1 MRFSVTARI
10 ALLSIAL
17 ALASNLAV
25 LAFVRHQTRAAAM
38 ETLRRDT
45 IARAEALAAAA
56 QGGEAAFR
64 EAVAEA
70 ADPADP
76 SGAVAAY
83 DAGGRRVAGVGP
95 GLLAVRT
102 TPTRFTVATLGDVGA
117 WRGPSGYVLRP
128 VGGEYLLVARHL
140 ATVDTQQRSLER
152 ALAVGM
158 LVALLF
164 GAAGGLIVSR
174 YVAQRLSRISGVIE
188 AVGEGDLTRRVPL
201 EARGADAFD
210 RHSTRLNRTLD
221 KVEALMGELRLVTD
235 GLAHDLRSPL
245 ARLRAKTE
253 QAVLQPE
260 GPGREAALGG
270 LLAECDLIMR
280 MLTTMIE
287 ISRAEQVSR
296 DRFVLADP
304 AALVAEIADLYE
316 PLAEDAG
323 FAFTLETEAAPVRL
337 PLHRELLSQAVTNLV
352 DNALKHG
359 AAGGEV
365 TIRLREFGGELAI
378 EVADRGPGIAA
389 EDRAVALRRFG
400 RLDAARSTPGAGLGM
415 ALVEAVAR
423 LHGGRFELGDARP
436 GLVARIVLPL

>member
-1 MRFSVTARI
+1 MRLSVTARI

-25 LAFVRHQTRAAAM
+25 LAFVAHQ
-38 ETLRRDT
+38 
-45 IARAEALAAAA
+45 ARE
-56 QGGEAAFR
+56 
-64 EAVAEA
+64 
-70 ADPADP
+70 
-76 SGAVAAY
+76 GAVAALHADTTERVEALTAAARGGAQAFRQAVI
-83 DAGGRRVAGVGP
+83 DAGDPGDPTDAIAIVDARGRRRLGTGP
-95 GLLAVRT
+95 AQLAVPV
-102 TPTRFTVATLGDVGA
+102 TPTRFRIAPLGAAEG
-117 WRGPSGYVLRP
+117 WRSPAGYALRP
-128 VGGEYLLVARHL
+128 IGSGYLLVARHL
-140 ATVDTQQRSLER
+140 ATVEDQQKSIER

-158 LVALLF
+158 IVALAF
-164 GAAGGLIVSR
+164 GALGGWIVSR
-174 YVAQRLSRISGVIE
+174 YVARRLGRISGVIE
-188 AVGEGDLTRRVPL
+188 AVGEGDLTRRVPI
-201 EARGADAFD
+201 EARGEDAFD
-210 RHSTRLNRTLD
+210 RLSTRLNRTLD

-260 GPGREAALGG
+260 GAAREAALGG

-280 MLTTMIE
+280 MLTTLIE

-296 DRFVLADP
+296 DRFAPVDP

-323 FAFTLETEAAPVRL
+323 FAFVVENEAAPMSL
-337 PLHRELLSQAVTNLV
+337 PLHRELLSQAITNLV

-359 AAGGEV
+359 ARGGAV
-365 TIRLREFGGELAI
+365 TIRVRDEGAMLAI
-378 EVADRGPGIAA
+378 EVADRGPGIAP

-415 ALVEAVAR
+415 ALVDAVAR